1 VFALKPT
8 SDLLRASATFSQ
20 PPPPFPR
27 EQALLLVDMLT
38 SSHTAPLFGTL
49 KSNSDQVHVINRV
62 NGGMSLTMLIN

>member
-1 VFALKPT
+1 
-8 SDLLRASATFSQ
+8 
-20 PPPPFPR
+20 
-27 EQALLLVDMLT
+27 MLT